1 MSVQPLH
8 QTVMPVFNSKEF
20 DLLYRRS
27 KQKAFN
33 LAFRMLR
40 NRTDAEDVTQEA
52 FVKAWRHIEKFDRSR
67 PFDSWLY
74 RIVSN
79 LALDLI
85 RRKKTVC
92 LIPLDLRPDLNEDSE
107 WAPAAYLCSEGNP
120 ESILLSGE
128 IDESLQR
135 ALDSLP
141 PEHKKAVWMAFAEER
156 PYEEISALTES
167 PMGTVRSRIHRGR
180 QKLLSQLVIRN

>member
-8 QTVMPVFNSKEF
+8 QTVMPVFSSKEF

-92 LIPLDLRPDLNEDSE
+92 LIPLDLRPDLN
-107 WAPAAYLCSEGNP
+107 
-120 ESILLSGE
+120 
-128 IDESLQR
+128 
-135 ALDSLP
+135 
-141 PEHKKAVWMAFAEER
+141 
-156 PYEEISALTES
+156 
-167 PMGTVRSRIHRGR
+167 
-180 QKLLSQLVIRN
+180 